1 MVSWYSNLC
10 RSIFTR
16 IFSLLSITGY
26 GEIYEVSRISR
37 SQAEV
42 VDNTNTLAQRR
53 AVMTAR
59 TFYQCGQCLNLR
71 SCTMILALSLLLVL
85 VPFLKREVFLR
96 LLSIFILLRNQY
108 VLIQIRCR
116 MLDIESHLG
125 CTTSFFKIISTS
137 FSKRKVF
144 FSGKYSLKTV
154 NDPPVSFLSFPFS
167 YSPNRLRRDKVD

>member
-1 MVSWYSNLC
+1 M
-10 RSIFTR
+10 
-16 IFSLLSITGY
+16 
-26 GEIYEVSRISR
+26 
-37 SQAEV
+37 
-42 VDNTNTLAQRR
+42 DNRNTLAQRR

-59 TFYQCGQCLNLR
+59 TFYQCGQCLNLG
-71 SCTMILALSLLLVL
+71 SCTMILTLSLLLVL
-85 VPFLKREVFLR
+85 VPSLKREVFLR

-116 MLDIESHLG
+116 MLDIESHLR

-144 FSGKYSLKTV
+144 FSLANILLKQSTTLQCL
-154 NDPPVSFLSFPFS
+154 FCLLASFPFS

>member
-26 GEIYEVSRISR
+26 GEIYEVCRISR
-37 SQAEV
+37 SQAKV

-71 SCTMILALSLLLVL
+71 SCTMSLLLVL
-85 VPFLKREVFLR
+85 VPSLKREVFLR

-144 FSGKYSLKTV
+144 FSGKYFLKTV

-167 YSPNRLRRDKVD
+167 YSTNRLRRDKVD

>member
-1 MVSWYSNLC
+1 MSWYSNLC

-71 SCTMILALSLLLVL
+71 SCTMILTLSLLLVL
-85 VPFLKREVFLR
+85 VPSLKREVFLR

-125 CTTSFFKIISTS
+125 CTTSFFKIISTTES
-137 FSKRKVF
+137 F
-144 FSGKYSLKTV
+144 FSLANILLKQSKTLQCL
-154 NDPPVSFLSFPFS
+154 FCLLAGLFS
-167 YSPNRLRRDKVD
+167 IQLFAKSSSPSV